1 MPRRSNQRRG
11 EKDQGAIVPR
21 LIRPYDEELD
31 FPKFIEGFMQIR
43 NFSIIAHIDHGK
55 STLSDRLLM
64 RAGAITE
71 REFKEQILD
80 DMDLE
85 RERGITIKAS
95 AVTVFHE
102 HNGEKFMLNFIDTPG
117 HVDFHYE
124 VQKALQACEGAI
136 LVVDATQGVQAQTVA
151 NAYAAIDVG
160 LDIIPVINKIDLPS
174 SRPVEVAEEIEQVL
188 GFKAEDCILV
198 SAKTGQGIDDL
209 IGKLCDQLPPPKGSP
224 DLPLRALIFDSIYDD
239 YRGVIVYV
247 RVVDGELRKGMK
259 IRLMGADREYQ
270 VTDLGK
276 LMPRPK
282 QVPSIGTSEVGFLV
296 AAIKD
301 LHDVRIGD
309 TVTDAQNPAP
319 EALPGYKPIQQM
331 VFCDFYPG
339 GKTQYDELRDAMDR
353 LQLNDSSFTFAP
365 ESSDALGF
373 GFRCGFLGLLHMEII
388 QERLEREFNIEVV
401 QTAPTVTY
409 EILLNDQST
418 IRIDA
423 PSELPDLTHVA
434 EIREPYIVMNLI
446 LPADGVGALM
456 KLCEDRRGIYKKTEY
471 IGATRVIL
479 VYEMPLAEVIYDFY
493 DRLKSATRGYGTMD
507 YELIGF
513 RIGDLV
519 KVDILVNGDRVDAL
533 SVIVHREHAEA
544 RGRRLLIRLKKE
556 IDRHLFEIPLQA
568 AIGGKVIAR
577 ETIKSVGKNVTAK
590 CYGGDVTRK
599 RKLLEKQ
606 KEGKEAHEAGRV
618 GGHSAGSVHVDSG
631 DRGLN
636 IYRDEE
642 LASGEA
648 APASTVNLSPTDLA
662 TARSVQS
669 LVTARGAAVIIPGDD
684 GQHDQDDS
692 VAIPSTGGRPAGRE
706 AGTGKWRSRGE
717 RESDAES
724 CFCGGRSRLFA
735 RQICG
740 ASRAWTSVPWQR
752 CHLW

>member
-1 MPRRSNQRRG
+1 
-11 EKDQGAIVPR
+11 
-21 LIRPYDEELD
+21 
-31 FPKFIEGFMQIR
+31 MQIR

-95 AVTVFHE
+95 AVTVFHD

-151 NAYAAIDVG
+151 NAYAAIEVG

-174 SRPVEVAEEIEQVL
+174 ARPIEVAEEIEQVL
-188 GFKAEDCILV
+188 GFHAEDCILV

-209 IGKLCDQLPPPKGSP
+209 IGKLCDQLPPPKGHA
-224 DLPLRALIFDSIYDD
+224 DQPLRALIFDSIYDD

-247 RVVDGELRKGMK
+247 RVVDGELHKGMK

-276 LMPRPK
+276 LTPRP
-282 QVPSIGTSEVGFLV
+282 VRVESIGTSEVGFLV

-309 TVTDAQNPAP
+309 TVTNAQDPAA

-409 EILLNDQST
+409 EILLNDNS
-418 IRIDA
+418 IKRIDA

-434 EIREPYIVMNLI
+434 EIREPYIRMNLI

-456 KLCEDRRGIYKKTEY
+456 KLCEDRRGIYQKTEY
-471 IGATRVIL
+471 IGKSRVIL
-479 VYEMPLAEVIYDFY
+479 VYEIPLAEVIYDFY

-507 YELIGF
+507 YELVGF

-533 SVIVHREHAEA
+533 SVIVHREHSEA
-544 RGRRLLIRLKKE
+544 RGRRLLIRLKAE
-556 IDRHLFEIPLQA
+556 IDKHLFEIPLQA

-606 KEGKEAHEAGRV
+606 KEGKKRMKRV
-618 GGHSAGSVHVDSG
+618 GSVDIPQEAFMAI
-631 DRGLN
+631 L
-636 IYRDEE
+636 ET
-642 LASGEA
+642 GE
-648 APASTVNLSPTDLA
+648 
-662 TARSVQS
+662 
-669 LVTARGAAVIIPGDD
+669 
-684 GQHDQDDS
+684 
-692 VAIPSTGGRPAGRE
+692 
-706 AGTGKWRSRGE
+706 
-717 RESDAES
+717 
-724 CFCGGRSRLFA
+724 
-735 RQICG
+735 
-740 ASRAWTSVPWQR
+740 
-752 CHLW
+752 

>member
-1 MPRRSNQRRG
+1 
-11 EKDQGAIVPR
+11 V
-21 LIRPYDEELD
+21 
-31 FPKFIEGFMQIR
+31 QIR

-136 LVVDATQGVQAQTVA
+136 LVVDSTQGVQAQTVA
-151 NAYAAIDVG
+151 NAYAAIEVG
-160 LDIIPVINKIDLPS
+160 LDIIPVINKIDLPGA
-174 SRPVEVAEEIEQVL
+174 RPEEVAEEIEQVL
-188 GFKAEDCILV
+188 GFPAEDAILV
-198 SAKTGQGIDDL
+198 SAKTGQGIDEL
-209 IGKLCDQLPPPKGSP
+209 IAKLCEQLPPPKGKP
-224 DLPLRALIFDSIYDD
+224 DLPTRALIFDSIYDD
-239 YRGVIVYV
+239 YRGVITYV
-247 RVVDGELRKGMK
+247 RVVDGELRKGQK
-259 IRLMGADREYQ
+259 IRFMGNGKEYQ
-270 VTDLGK
+270 INDVGK
-276 LMPRPK
+276 LVPRPAR
-282 QVPSIGTSEVGFLV
+282 VPSIGTGEVGFIV

-331 VFCDFYPG
+331 VYCDFYPG

-353 LQLNDSSFTFAP
+353 LQLNDSSFTFEP

-388 QERLEREFNIEVV
+388 QERLEREFNIEVI

-409 EILLNDQST
+409 EIKMTDGELV
-418 IRIDA
+418 RIDS
-423 PSELPDLTHVA
+423 PSELPNPTHVE
-434 EIREPYIVMNLI
+434 EIREPYILMNLI
-446 LPADGVGALM
+446 TPADSVGAIM
-456 KLCEDRRGIYKKTEY
+456 HLCEERRGIYKKTEY
-471 IGATRVIL
+471 IGKSRVIL

-493 DRLKSATRGYGTMD
+493 DRLKSSTKGYGTMD
-507 YELIGF
+507 YDVIGF
-513 RIGDLV
+513 RHGDLV
-519 KVDILVNGDRVDAL
+519 KMDILVNGDRVDAL

-544 RGRRLLIRLKKE
+544 RGRKLLVRLKEE

-568 AIGGKVIAR
+568 AIGGKIIAR

-606 KEGKEAHEAGRV
+606 KEGKKRMKRV
-618 GGHSAGSVHVDSG
+618 GSVDIPQEAFMAILESG
-631 DRGLN
+631 D
-636 IYRDEE
+636 
-642 LASGEA
+642 
-648 APASTVNLSPTDLA
+648 
-662 TARSVQS
+662 
-669 LVTARGAAVIIPGDD
+669 
-684 GQHDQDDS
+684 
-692 VAIPSTGGRPAGRE
+692 
-706 AGTGKWRSRGE
+706 
-717 RESDAES
+717 
-724 CFCGGRSRLFA
+724 
-735 RQICG
+735 
-740 ASRAWTSVPWQR
+740 
-752 CHLW
+752 